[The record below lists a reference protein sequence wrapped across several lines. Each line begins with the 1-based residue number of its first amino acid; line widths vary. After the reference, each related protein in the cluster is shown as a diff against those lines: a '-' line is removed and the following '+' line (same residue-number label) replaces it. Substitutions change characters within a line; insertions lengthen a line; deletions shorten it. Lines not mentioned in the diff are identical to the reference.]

1 MEIEARLYA
10 GRVSQAHP
18 AHVRRTDQL
27 ITIRYTDET
36 GTERIVD
43 WPVSATRLADW
54 SPTGHTRLQFGPFPH
69 QYLDIPASAY
79 GAFMQQGALQP
90 KPIRPGVA
98 LYAFMM
104 SRVFMW
110 LLVVGGFLAVTGWLI
125 YAYALPFLSLRAARL
140 VPIEQEVS
148 LGNVMSENLF
158 RTNSFAV
165 DSSRSEAINQYWR
178 AAGIPTRF
186 PIRIAVVQSKEVN
199 AFAIPGGQVVV
210 YSGIFERMQHHEEL
224 AALLAHETA
233 HIEQRHTLQQLIRSV
248 LTWGSVSLLFGDI
261 SGISAVLI
269 DNADKLLSLSYSRQ
283 HESEADAFAVAELA
297 RSGIDPRGTTWL
309 MAHLPTEGD
318 VVPSILRSHPQT
330 AARIEATK
338 TLVERTPYQRVEKPE
353 LNRLWQSIK

>member
-1 MEIEARLYA
+1 MDVEARLYA

-18 AHVRRTDQL
+18 ALVRRTDQF

-36 GTERIVD
+36 GTERLVD

-54 SPTGHTRLQFGPFPH
+54 SPAGHTRLQFGPFPH
-69 QYLDIPASAY
+69 QYLDIPASTY

-90 KPIRPGVA
+90 KPVRPGFG

-110 LLVVGGFLAVTGWLI
+110 LLVVGGGLAVAGWLL

-148 LGNVMSENLF
+148 LGKIMSENLF
-158 RTNSFAV
+158 RTNDFAV
-165 DSSRSEAINQYWR
+165 DSTRTEAINQYWR
-178 AAGIPTRF
+178 TTGIPTRF
-186 PIRIAVVQSKEVN
+186 PVRIAVVRNKEIN
-199 AFAIPGGQVVV
+199 AFAVPGGQVVV
-210 YSGIFERMQHHEEL
+210 YSGILNRMQRHEEL
-224 AALLAHETA
+224 AALLAHEAA

-248 LTWGSVSLLFGDI
+248 LTWGSVSLLFGDVG
-261 SGISAVLI
+261 GISAVLI

-283 HESEADAFAVAELA
+283 HETEADAFAVAELA

-318 VVPSILRSHPQT
+318 VVPSMLRSHPQT
-330 AARIEATK
+330 AARVEATK
-338 TLVERTPYQRVEKPE
+338 TLVEQTPYQRVDKPE